1 MRNQG
6 IHKALEKV
14 DWRKRSYFMR
24 KFQIRT
30 AKNAHIL
37 TMSDEEFLKWADRK
51 SMIVFQNWEQTDEY
65 FELYMLYMKGKM
77 QRDLETVYDIVSEK
91 AKQGDE
97 KSVKLFLQLH
107 KDMAQLQKS
116 MNRTQ
121 TKQEVVQ
128 EEEDDDL
135 VL

>member
-14 DWRKRSYFMR
+14 DWRKRAYFMR

-37 TMSDEEFLKWADRK
+37 AMSDEEFLQWADRRT
-51 SMIVFQNWEQTDEY
+51 MTVFHNWEQTDEY
-65 FELYMLYMKGKM
+65 FEIYMLYMKLKM
-77 QRDLETVYDIVSEK
+77 QRDLETVYVVVSEK

-97 KSVKLFLQLH
+97 KAVKLFLQLH
-107 KDMAQLQKS
+107 KDMTQLQKA

-121 TKQEVVQ
+121 TKQEKVQ
-128 EEEDDDL
+128 EDDEDDL
-135 VL
+135 EI

>member
-1 MRNQG
+1 
-6 IHKALEKV
+6 
-14 DWRKRSYFMR
+14 MR

-37 TMSDEEFLKWADRK
+37 NMTDEEFLQWADRR
-51 SMIVFQNWEQTDEY
+51 SFTVFHNWEQTDEY

-97 KSVKLFLQLH
+97 KAVRMFLQIH
-107 KDMAQLQKS
+107 KDMAQLQKA

-121 TKQEVVQ
+121 TKHEEVQ
-128 EEEDDDL
+128 EEDDL
-135 VL
+135 EI